1 MTALHLFLLEGP
13 HCSIV
18 ESIQSQDDKWS
29 PTDHS
34 LALCWGGFWGYIQAK
49 LEEGH
54 NYVPRYGC
62 YSRENFPKKVSLS
75 LHDFLYMYVCIWLL
89 HSMSM
94 KCKVYRGLTGSGSLG
109 KIQLPREIRFFSIV
123 KSDCGCQGHCGG
135 EMWMTCSVFAIK
147 ELGSEAPPAE
157 RWQKQLGGCYW
168 NPKWKWW
175 GSALS
180 ACQQHWREE
189 EDLDGI
195 KDVVE
200 ITDRTMGSQSFPW

>member
-1 MTALHLFLLEGP
+1 M
-13 HCSIV
+13 
-18 ESIQSQDDKWS
+18 QSQDDKWS

-34 LALCWGGFWGYIQAK
+34 LEWCWGGFWGYIQAK

-54 NYVPRYGC
+54 SYVPRYGC
-62 YSRENFPKKVSLS
+62 YSRENFKSLPYHCMTS
-75 LHDFLYMYVCIWLL
+75 YICMYVSDFPIQCLWNVRCIEDLL
-89 HSMSM
+89 EVEVWGRFSF
-94 KCKVYRGLTGSGSLG
+94 
-109 KIQLPREIRFFSIV
+109 PREIRFFSIV

-135 EMWMTCSVFAIK
+135 EMRMTCSVFAIK

-157 RWQKQLGGCYW
+157 RWEKQLGGCCW

-180 ACQQHWREE
+180 ACQQDWREE